1 MADVESD
8 DEEDSGVNEKNRK
21 RTFPEPSTGLF
32 DKKVRT
38 KRKCRTRYTR
48 STRKVVRP
56 ASDSDNEEK
65 PRYSK
70 DGTLDMVPTVLV
82 QPLRLPQRFKSDASI
97 PVDEI
102 EQFLRQEANEKDSRS
117 EESEEGEIEPATE
130 ERSAKLKHIVSSDES
145 DIETKVARSKRRANI
160 EESDA
165 SDTKSSADSEPS
177 GFLTKKK
184 AKRQRRV
191 EQSDSSESENLS
203 DFVVSDDE
211 PPSLEEA
218 SVKNEKNDSAS
229 SDSR

>member
-1 MADVESD
+1 M
-8 DEEDSGVNEKNRK
+8 
-21 RTFPEPSTGLF
+21 
-32 DKKVRT
+32 
-38 KRKCRTRYTR
+38 
-48 STRKVVRP
+48 VRP

-211 PPSLEEA
+211 PPSLEEE
-218 SVKNEKNDSAS
+218 SVKIERNDSAS